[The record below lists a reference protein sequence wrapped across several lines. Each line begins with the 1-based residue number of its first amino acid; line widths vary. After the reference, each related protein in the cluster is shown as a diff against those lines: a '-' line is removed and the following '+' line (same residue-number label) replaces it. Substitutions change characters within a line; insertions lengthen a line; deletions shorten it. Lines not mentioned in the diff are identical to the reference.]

1 MSVINRV
8 RGCDQFGAPISLN
21 FDGKTSYNTLGG
33 GIASLCLRA
42 LILSYLAMQLLAV
55 FNYDDPT
62 ISSFTIIEDRT
73 KMKEPMSLGDY
84 NVDIAFFFMSNKGAS
99 PVQLDPNIG
108 RFRAF

>member
-73 KMKEPMSLGDY
+73 QMKEPMSFEDY
-84 NVDIAFFFMSNKGAS
+84 NVSFIFNFVSN
-99 PVQLDPNIG
+99 
-108 RFRAF
+108 